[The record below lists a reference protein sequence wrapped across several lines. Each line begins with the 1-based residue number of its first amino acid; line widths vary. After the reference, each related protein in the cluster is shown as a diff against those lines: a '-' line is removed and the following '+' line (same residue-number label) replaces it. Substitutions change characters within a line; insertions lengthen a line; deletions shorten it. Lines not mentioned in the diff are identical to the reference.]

1 MVSPVG
7 RQMSSQTSPKR
18 GLLSVPVDLLGR
30 DGFVGGE
37 PLQASRLYPVKR
49 SLLGDGFTLD
59 AVYYFLNCHKL
70 STRAQ
75 YQSTWSRFLSFL
87 DAKQVLP
94 GKLRLCHVFNL
105 FG

>member
-1 MVSPVG
+1 
-7 RQMSSQTSPKR
+7 MSSQTPPQR

-30 DGFVGGE
+30 GGFVGGE
-37 PLQASRLYPVKR
+37 PLQASRLDLMKR

-94 GKLRLCHVFNL
+94 GELRLCHVFNL